1 MPLQPIFLRPTLR
14 KDIYEI
20 RRRGAWLLIIAAA
33 AVVALFM
40 WFSDSL
46 VTDLSEQERQRM
58 ELWADATRRLASDT
72 RNGEGAD
79 VDFMLSVIEAN
90 RTIPVLLTDD
100 RGEILLHRNFTLP
113 QQPDSADPTLHFS
126 AESVIFTVAARNPQK
141 KRQCDRH

>member
-1 MPLQPIFLRPTLR
+1 MPLFVPLQPIFLRPTLR

-79 VDFMLSVIEAN
+79 VDIML
-90 RTIPVLLTDD
+90 
-100 RGEILLHRNFTLP
+100 
-113 QQPDSADPTLHFS
+113 
-126 AESVIFTVAARNPQK
+126 
-141 KRQCDRH
+141 